1 MEIFGYTFRNDALL
15 KEALTTPAYRMVH
28 PHATDNQRLEFLGDA
43 VLGLLA
49 AERLYAAFPHAAEG
63 ALTVRRTHMV
73 SSSALCAAANRFD
86 LVSRLKR
93 NRGASE
99 LSRHA
104 KTLADAVEAILGAA
118 YLDGGFAAARTIFET
133 LELATEEPSAD
144 VWADNPKG
152 ALQERVQALKPPRHP
167 VYELLKAE
175 GAAHA
180 PVFTVRVT
188 VEGVGCAEASAGS
201 HKEAEAAAAAKLLR
215 MAFGT
220 DAAVAENVPSA
231 RGLTSRLST

>member
-1 MEIFGYTFRNDALL
+1 MDIFGYTFRDDALL

-28 PHATDNQRLEFLGDA
+28 PRATDNQRLEFLGDA

-49 AERLYAAFPHAAEG
+49 AERLYVAFPHAAEG

-73 SSSALCAAANRFD
+73 SSAALCAAANRFG
-86 LVSRLKR
+86 LASRLKR
-93 NRGASE
+93 NRGAAE

-133 LELATEEPSAD
+133 LGLPTQGQAD
-144 VWADNPKG
+144 ADGCDNPKG
-152 ALQERVQALKPPRHP
+152 ALQERVQALHPPRHP
-167 VYELLKAE
+167 VYELVRAE

-201 HKEAEAAAAAKLLR
+201 HKEAEAAAAAKLLCR
-215 MAFGT
+215 AFA
-220 DAAVAENVPSA
+220 DSEH
-231 RGLTSRLST
+231 